1 MKLIEASTSNVA
13 FKHLEFSFCILLF
26 WVLPIDLAFE
36 GWTPVEHFP
45 GFSMFL
51 LPLHL
56 LEYCCRNLKLSS
68 EIASTRLPG
77 DTVV

>member
-1 MKLIEASTSNVA
+1 
-13 FKHLEFSFCILLF
+13 
-26 WVLPIDLAFE
+26 
-36 GWTPVEHFP
+36 
-45 GFSMFL
+45 L

-56 LEYCCRNLKLSS
+56 LEYCCINLKLSS